1 MPASVVSC
9 NICIWDRAYCLKCQK
24 GYLRSYSDDGKVS
37 TPSKCSSGNG
47 DFQDMRD
54 YCTFSRSGGI

>member
-9 NICIWDRAYCLKCQK
+9 TICIHDNAQCLKCKK
-24 GYLRSYSDDGKVS
+24 GYLRSYSDNGNVS
-37 TPSKCSSGNG
+37 TPSKCASGEG

-54 YCTFSRSGGI
+54 YCKFARSGGI